1 MFIDA
6 MGLILGDNKKI
17 TLGELSKP
25 RALSA
30 IPFGGRY
37 RIIDYMLSNMVNSGI
52 KNIGIHTYTKY
63 KSLMDHLGTGSSWD
77 LDRKNSGGLHI
88 LPPYVNSE
96 ATSVQGDEEM
106 AGLLDFV
113 RSSNA
118 SYVIMA
124 ASNVILNT
132 TFTEFVE
139 DFKACGADISVMYNR
154 DGTKFGGPNYKRYAL
169 QSGEKFFYQEQ
180 HGYHLHEK
188 RTSHRPHR
196 RDDGK
201 RNQSC
206 RYPFL
211 R

>member
-1 MFIDA
+1 MFNDV
-6 MGLILGDNKKI
+6 MGLILADNKKI
-17 TLGELSKP
+17 GLGELSEP

-113 RSSNA
+113 RSSKA

-132 TFTEFVE
+132 TFTDFVE

-154 DGTKFGGPNYKRYAL
+154 DGTKFGGPNYILDVDRRGWVKDML
-169 QSGEKFFYQEQ
+169 FNPEKSGLTKSSM
-180 HGYHLHEK
+180 GIIVL
-188 RTSHRPHR
+188 R
-196 RDDGK
+196 RELLIDLIAIS
-201 RNQSC
+201 RQI
-206 RYPFL
+206 
-211 R
+211 

>member
-132 TFTEFVE
+132 TFTDFVE

-154 DGTKFGGPNYKRYAL
+154 DR
-169 QSGEKFFYQEQ
+169 
-180 HGYHLHEK
+180 
-188 RTSHRPHR
+188 
-196 RDDGK
+196 
-201 RNQSC
+201 SC
-206 RYPFL
+206 ISEIPMV
-211 R
+211 